1 MRHFK
6 LIYVLTALSWICC
19 VSIANAQKTQE
30 SKDQEKEKEK
40 VELKTWTEIHN
51 GNEVTLREVT
61 MDTLAA
67 WLNSDDTIPDDPIMH
82 FLREFVV
89 IANTRDSKSLQEQS
103 VAFTSFGADQLEM
116 REIKSIKDVSG
127 NTPNFFMPDFGSSM
141 TSAIFVRG
149 FGSIVGVPVV
159 GMNVDNV
166 PTLNK
171 NAFDADLFDVERIE
185 MLRGPQGTS
194 TGRNSMMGVLN
205 VYTLSP
211 LNYQGTRVSADYSTA
226 NTVKLKASTYQ
237 KPKDNFG
244 FSVAANYK
252 HTDGFFINEYK
263 GSPCDPHNSFSARGR
278 IIWSPKEKFTVDNVV
293 SGGYLAEGGFPYAF
307 TDRYDQTQPIAYDG
321 DNRYKRATISDG
333 LVIQY
338 RYEKFIFNSITGYQ
352 FLSDKMFLD
361 PDYMTKSIITR
372 DEKQKE
378 HAFSHEFNF
387 RSTINQERKWN
398 WKNGLWVFY
407 KHNKTESPITYHQ
420 DGLDYLFGSTVNKGI
435 QSAHPNSKLT
445 ISGNEL
451 TVTNDFEI
459 PTIGT
464 AVYHQS
470 EFTLKKWD
478 LVAGLRLDYEH
489 SRLDYLSQNDLS
501 YIVSLCMDKEK
512 DIKTHFYGSQTLSD
526 FQVLPKISAQYNFNQ
541 YCNLYAYAA
550 RGHKAGG
557 FNTLLFSDIIQNKIM
572 TNIFNE
578 VDVDVKET
586 GLPIFD
592 YTQNIAYDSEHSWDF
607 EFGGHFLSPEKVFN
621 IDFSLFYILCRNQ
634 QILTF
639 PSGKNSGSMIIN
651 ADKSRSV
658 GGEFSIN
665 YQHTSKETHNTFN
678 MEGSYGYSNAKF
690 IEFKHDEVDY
700 SGKRIPF
707 APANTIGL
715 DIQYKIKFH
724 EPWITHL
731 ILASEWKG
739 YGKVYWNEDNLY
751 SQQFYSL
758 FNASITWE
766 WNKLNI
772 KGWSKNLADKEYNTY
787 SFTNFGN
794 HYCQKGKPRQIGIT
808 VSYKFE

>member
-1 MRHFK
+1 MRNFK
-6 LIYVLTALSWICC
+6 FNYIRLTFGCLLIAFNIH
-19 VSIANAQKTQE
+19 AQEQTKQTEKTE
-30 SKDQEKEKEK
+30 E
-40 VELKTWTEIHN
+40 WTYHN
-51 GNEVTLREVT
+51 GQKVKMQEVS

-103 VAFTSFGADQLEM
+103 VAFTSFGADQLEL
-116 REIKSIKDVSG
+116 RDIKSIKDVSG
-127 NTPNFFMPDFGSSM
+127 STPNFYMPDFGSSM

-149 FGSIVGVPVV
+149 FGSMVGVPVV

-226 NTVKLKASTYQ
+226 NTIKVKASTYQ

-244 FSVAANYK
+244 YSIAANYK
-252 HTDGFFINEYK
+252 HTDGFFTNEYT
-263 GSPCDPHNSFSARGR
+263 GDQCDPHNSISARGR
-278 IIWSPKEKFTVDNVV
+278 IIWSPKEKFTVDNVI

-307 TDRYDQTQPIAYDG
+307 TDRYDKTQPIAYDG
-321 DNRYKRATISDG
+321 DNKYKRGTISDG

-352 FLSDKMFLD
+352 FLSDEMNLD
-361 PDYMTKSIITR
+361 PDYTTKSIITR
-372 DEKQKE
+372 NEKQKE

-387 RSTINQERKWN
+387 RSTVNQDRKWN
-398 WKNGLWVFY
+398 WKNGLWIFY
-407 KHNKTESPITYHQ
+407 KHNDTESPITYHQ
-420 DGLDYLFGSTVNKGI
+420 DGLDYLFGSNVYAGI
-435 QSAHPNSKLT
+435 QSKYPASKLDIT
-445 ISGNEL
+445 GNEL

-470 EFTLKKWD
+470 EFTLDKWE

-489 SRLDYLSQNDLS
+489 SRLDYLSQNDMT
-501 YIVSLCMDKEK
+501 YIVAPTMPKAK
-512 DIKTHFYGSQTLSD
+512 DIITHFYGSKEISD
-526 FQVLPKISAQYNFNQ
+526 FQVLPKLSAQYNFNQ

-557 FNTLLFSDIIQNKIM
+557 FNTLLFSDIIQNRIM

-578 VDVDVKET
+578 IDIDVKET
-586 GLPIFD
+586 GLPIYD
-592 YTQNIAYDSEHSWDF
+592 YTPNISYKSEHSWDF
-607 EFGGHFLSPEKVFN
+607 EFGGHFLSPQKVFDF
-621 IDFSLFYILCRNQ
+621 DFSLFYIICHDQ

-639 PSGKNSGSMIIN
+639 PSGKNSGSMIVN

-658 GGEFSIN
+658 GGEVSIN
-665 YQHTSKETHNTFN
+665 YQHTNDETHNTFN
-678 MEGSYGYSNAKF
+678 FEGSYGYANAKF
-690 IEFKHDEVDY
+690 LEFEHDGVDY
-700 SGKRIPF
+700 SGKKVPF
-707 APANTIGL
+707 APANTIGTNF
-715 DIQYKIKFH
+715 QYKFQCH
-724 EPWITHL
+724 QPWITSL
-731 ILASEWKG
+731 TLTANWNG
-739 YGKVYWNEDNLY
+739 YGKVYWNEDNQY

-758 FNASITWE
+758 FDASITWQ
-766 WNKLNI
+766 WKKLDV
-772 KGWSKNLADKEYNTY
+772 KGWAKNLADKEYNTY

-794 HYCQKGKPRQIGIT
+794 HYCQKGKPRQLGVT